1 MVFRSAVDA
10 WFYGLVAATA
20 VVTLAALLPLL
31 KSGRPGLVVLALVL
45 ALVTIGLPV
54 WLLLSTVYVVGDHAL
69 IVTSGPFR
77 WYIPRAE
84 ITSVRRSRSLL
95 SSPALSIDRLE
106 IAYGRHGRILV
117 SPKDR
122 DGFLRALGHTLADR

>member
-10 WFYGLVAATA
+10 WFYGLMAATA

-31 KSGRPGLVVLALVL
+31 RTGRPGLVVMALVL
-45 ALVTIGLPV
+45 AVVTIGLPV
-54 WLLLSTVYVVGDHAL
+54 WLLLSTAYYVGDHAL

-77 WYIPRAE
+77 WHIPRAE

-95 SSPALSIDRLE
+95 SSPALSIDRIE
-106 IAYGRHGRILV
+106 IAYGQHGRLLV

-122 DGFLRALGHTLADR
+122 DGFLRALGHSLAER